1 MSAMVDHLTQV
12 SMDTSTP
19 RGLALAR
26 ALEGCGF
33 RLRVHRRRIIAEST
47 TVGAQEV
54 KTFLRA
60 AGFEDREYQVFL
72 EYVRQWGV
80 L

>member
-1 MSAMVDHLTQV
+1 MVDHLTQV
-12 SMDTSTP
+12 SVDVASP

-26 ALEGCGF
+26 ALEGLGF
-33 RLRVHRRRIIAEST
+33 RLRVHRHRIVAESSL
-47 TVGAQEV
+47 VGALQA
-54 KTFLRA
+54 KAFLRA
-60 AGFEDREYQVFL
+60 EGFADREYQVFL

>member
-1 MSAMVDHLTQV
+1 MVDHLTQV
-12 SMDTSTP
+12 TVDASTQ

-26 ALEGCGF
+26 VLEGSGF
-33 RLRVHRRRIIAEST
+33 ALRVHRHRIVAESSV
-47 TVGAQEV
+47 VGAQAA
-54 KTFLRA
+54 KALLRA
-60 AGFEDREYQVFL
+60 AGFEDREYHVFL